1 MQKEKRSVAENFRDE
16 WQMMGCFDTDA
27 KRARRILLSQDD
39 REVRHEMIYQEV
51 IEGKTQAQV
60 AEDCQ
65 VSKSTVQRIM
75 AERRKQ

>member
-1 MQKEKRSVAENFRDE
+1 MEKRSVAENFRDE
-16 WQMMGCFDTDA
+16 WQMMGCVDTDA

-39 REVRHEMIYQEV
+39 REVRHEIIYQEV

-60 AEDCQ
+60 AGDYL